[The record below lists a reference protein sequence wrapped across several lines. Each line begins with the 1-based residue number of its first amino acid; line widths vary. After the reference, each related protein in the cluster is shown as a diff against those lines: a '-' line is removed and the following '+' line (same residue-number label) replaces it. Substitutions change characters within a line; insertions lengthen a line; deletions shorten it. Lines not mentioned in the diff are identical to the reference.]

1 VKEYNV
7 KLKTILKSS
16 VATAAILAVAA
27 PVISSQAEAG
37 IKNGNDNALTVSGHI
52 NRSILLLDDGSHE
65 KMMHVDGG
73 TANSRMRFVVSGS
86 ISDQVAVGGL
96 YEMNMA
102 NLSGGWDNITA
113 STDGNDRMT
122 TNDAAFAVRRA
133 EISFNHAT
141 AGKLTIGQ
149 TNMADNSAVSAWG
162 GGNHSTGGAS
172 AMSGTQFIDT
182 TAPLTDTA
190 ITVAGQLGIYD
201 AGRGQGVRYDLPS
214 GMPVAVAVM
223 AEEEGAWSAGGG
235 WSGEFGGIGVKIG
248 VGYNNV
254 SSNSTTIEN
263 TMFGTIAL
271 NHSSGLG
278 LMLGHGEEDSKAGQG
293 FSGEGQAINVSYQ
306 SSDISALGSTHIR
319 FGYTQNED
327 SSQAGDEANITK
339 VQFVQNLPAGTQV
352 HIGWEEAEYER
363 LATKTYGDVST
374 FMAGVQ
380 ISF

>member
-1 VKEYNV
+1 M

-37 IKNGNDNALTVSGHI
+37 IANGNDNALTVSGHI

-65 KMMHVDGG
+65 KLMHVDGG

-182 TAPLTDTA
+182 TAPLTDTS

-223 AEEEGAWSAGGG
+223 AEEEGSWSAGGG

-248 VGYNNV
+248 LGYNSV
-254 SSNSTTIEN
+254 SSTSTTVES
-263 TMFGTIAL
+263 TMHGSIAL
-271 NHSSGLG
+271 SHSSGLG
-278 LMLGHGEEDSKAGQG
+278 LMLGHGEEDTKAAQA